1 MNKNKVKF
9 IFFIALVAVVL
20 LLFVFK
26 TSADG
31 IVQTGLMDIKANI
44 TGKIIELNLENNKQ
58 VQKGEIL
65 VQFDVDKYKKEF
77 DEISQKLEDLN
88 IQNDLS
94 SKEANEISALV
105 EQNREDFKLAKLRLE
120 NANEDIVI
128 YKNALKDGTVTNQDY
143 KNALANLEVAKAQY
157 DELQSEL
164 EENETLFDELLKR
177 KTSEEEEIKT
187 LSEQFKQAELNLSYA
202 TISSPVDGV
211 VVNSNVKIGQTVNKN
226 DVLASLVPQKCYV
239 LAEFK
244 TFGIL
249 KIKEGQKVEIF
260 VEQNKFD
267 GQVDEIVSV
276 GDKTT
281 TAKIIF
287 SQDEGNKE
295 VLSGMKAV
303 VNIKLF
309 WF

>member
-31 IVQTGLMDIKANI
+31 IVQTGLMDIKTNI

-88 IQNDLS
+88 VQNDLS
-94 SKEANEISALV
+94 SKEANEISVLV

-164 EENETLFDELLKR
+164 EENETLFDELSKR
-177 KTSEEEEIKT
+177 KTSEEEEIKA

>member
-31 IVQTGLMDIKANI
+31 IVQTGLMDIKTNI
-44 TGKIIELNLENNKQ
+44 TGKIVELNLENNKQ

-94 SKEANEISALV
+94 SKEANEISVLV

>member
-1 MNKNKVKF
+1 M
-9 IFFIALVAVVL
+9 
-20 LLFVFK
+20 
-26 TSADG
+26 
-31 IVQTGLMDIKANI
+31 
-44 TGKIIELNLENNKQ
+44 
-58 VQKGEIL
+58 
-65 VQFDVDKYKKEF
+65 
-77 DEISQKLEDLN
+77 
-88 IQNDLS
+88 
-94 SKEANEISALV
+94 V

-177 KTSEEEEIKT
+177 KTSEEEEIKA

-202 TISSPVDGV
+202 TILSPVDGV
-211 VVNSNVKIGQTVNKN
+211 VVNSNAKIGQTVNKN

>member
-31 IVQTGLMDIKANI
+31 IVQTGLMDIKTNI

-94 SKEANEISALV
+94 SKEANEISVLV

-157 DELQSEL
+157 DELQLEL

-303 VNIKLF
+303 VSIKLF
-309 WF
+309 

>member
-1 MNKNKVKF
+1 M
-9 IFFIALVAVVL
+9 
-20 LLFVFK
+20 
-26 TSADG
+26 
-31 IVQTGLMDIKANI
+31 
-44 TGKIIELNLENNKQ
+44 
-58 VQKGEIL
+58 
-65 VQFDVDKYKKEF
+65 
-77 DEISQKLEDLN
+77 
-88 IQNDLS
+88 
-94 SKEANEISALV
+94 
-105 EQNREDFKLAKLRLE
+105 
-120 NANEDIVI
+120 
-128 YKNALKDGTVTNQDY
+128 
-143 KNALANLEVAKAQY
+143 
-157 DELQSEL
+157 
-164 EENETLFDELLKR
+164 
-177 KTSEEEEIKT
+177 
-187 LSEQFKQAELNLSYA
+187 SEQFKQAELNLSYA

-287 SQDEGNKE
+287 SQDEENKE

>member
-31 IVQTGLMDIKANI
+31 IVQTGLMDIKTNI

-94 SKEANEISALV
+94 SKEANEISVLV

-157 DELQSEL
+157 DELQLEL

-303 VNIKLF
+303 VSIKLF

>member
-31 IVQTGLMDIKANI
+31 IVQTGLMDIKTNI

-94 SKEANEISALV
+94 SKEANEISVLV

-157 DELQSEL
+157 DELQTEL

-303 VNIKLF
+303 VSIKLF

>member
-1 MNKNKVKF
+1 MNKNKVNF
-9 IFFIALVAVVL
+9 LLFIALLAVVL

-31 IVQTGLMDIKANI
+31 IVQTGLIDIKANI
-44 TGKIIELNLENNKQ
+44 DGKIIELNLENNKQ

-77 DEISQKLEDLN
+77 DEIAQKLEDLN

-94 SKEANEISALV
+94 SKEVNEISALV

-143 KNALANLEVAKAQY
+143 KNAQANLEVAKAQY
-157 DELQSEL
+157 DELQAEL

-177 KTSEEEEIKT
+177 KTGEEEEIKT
-187 LSEQFKQAELNLSYA
+187 LNEQFKQAELNLSYA

-211 VVNSNVKIGQTVNKN
+211 VVNGNVKIGQTVNKN

-295 VLSGMKAV
+295 VLSGMKAI

-309 WF
+309 

>member
-88 IQNDLS
+88 VQNDLS

-177 KTSEEEEIKT
+177 KT
-187 LSEQFKQAELNLSYA
+187 N
-202 TISSPVDGV
+202 
-211 VVNSNVKIGQTVNKN
+211 
-226 DVLASLVPQKCYV
+226 
-239 LAEFK
+239 
-244 TFGIL
+244 
-249 KIKEGQKVEIF
+249 
-260 VEQNKFD
+260 
-267 GQVDEIVSV
+267 
-276 GDKTT
+276 
-281 TAKIIF
+281 
-287 SQDEGNKE
+287 
-295 VLSGMKAV
+295 
-303 VNIKLF
+303 
-309 WF
+309 

>member
-31 IVQTGLMDIKANI
+31 IVQTGLMDIKTNI

-88 IQNDLS
+88 VQNDLS
-94 SKEANEISALV
+94 SKEANEISVLV

-177 KTSEEEEIKT
+177 KTSEEEEIKA

-202 TISSPVDGV
+202 TILSPVDGV
-211 VVNSNVKIGQTVNKN
+211 VVNSNAKIGQTVNKN

>member
-94 SKEANEISALV
+94 SKEANEISVLV

-187 LSEQFKQAELNLSYA
+187 LSEQFKQTELNLSYA

>member
-88 IQNDLS
+88 VQNDLS
-94 SKEANEISALV
+94 SKEANEISVLV

-177 KTSEEEEIKT
+177 KTSEEEEIKA

-211 VVNSNVKIGQTVNKN
+211 VVNSNAKIGQTVNKN